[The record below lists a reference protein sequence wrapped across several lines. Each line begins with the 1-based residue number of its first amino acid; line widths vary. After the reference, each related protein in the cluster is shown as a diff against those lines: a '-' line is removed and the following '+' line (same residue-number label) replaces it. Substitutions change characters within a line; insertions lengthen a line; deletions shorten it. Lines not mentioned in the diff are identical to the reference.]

1 MVRNKNRG
9 RGMGLFLVGTGVG
22 HFLVP
27 EFLEKM
33 VPSGF
38 PLSARFWTIFSGVI
52 EIAIGAGLLVPKRRR
67 IFGWPIKLLAAYSA
81 LALFVA
87 VYPANINMAIQWA
100 DRPMPDPL
108 IAYAR
113 LPLQFLLFWWSWRLI
128 KAIKRDK

>member
-1 MVRNKNRG
+1 MTKKSRG
-9 RGMGLFLVGTGVG
+9 LGMGLFLMATGVG

-27 EFLEKM
+27 EFLDKM
-33 VPSGF
+33 VPSGL

-52 EIAIGAGLLVPKRRR
+52 EIAIGLSLFASKDKKLFGRPIRLL
-67 IFGWPIKLLAAYSA
+67 GAYSA

-108 IAYAR
+108 IAYGR

-128 KAIKRDK
+128 KGLKREI